1 MESTVIA
8 ATSAIIGFVGKS
20 LLDSFFKRREASYE
34 VSRKYSRPILFA
46 AAELQARLWGL
57 TQLQATTEN
66 PSLLREDEDE
76 LFSSTFS
83 MTKRHYLTSIIY
95 LFSRYFAYI
104 EILKKEV
111 QFVELKQV
119 NTSKSFASL
128 IKAAERALSESELR
142 ELSKTPMKSDRQV
155 FKLQQAYI
163 GEKLILDR
171 DGELY
176 CMSFAEFYDK
186 FTVFSNE
193 VAFKDLIDLLNRA
206 VSKKPDDF
214 CLSRCCLLV
223 NSLVDLINFLDP
235 KCQYI
240 SSSEREKVI
249 VPGVNAHTW

>member
-8 ATSAIIGFVGKS
+8 AVSAIVGFVGKS
-20 LLDSFFKRREASYE
+20 LLDSFFKRREANYE

-46 AAELQARLWGL
+46 AAELQDRLWGL
-57 TQLQATTEN
+57 TQLQAKDEN
-66 PSLLREDEDE
+66 PILLREDENE
-76 LFSSTFS
+76 LLSSTIS

-128 IKAAERALSESELR
+128 IKASERALSESELR
-142 ELSKTPMKSDRQV
+142 KLSKTFIKSDRQV

-186 FTVFSNE
+186 FTDFSNE
-193 VAFKDLIDLLNRA
+193 AAFKDLIDLLNRA
-206 VSKKPDDF
+206 LSKNPHDF
-214 CLSRCCLLV
+214 CLPRCCLLA

-240 SSSEREKVI
+240 SPNDREKVI
-249 VPGVNAHTW
+249 VPGVDDYT